1 MFIVIGTIVLNHT
14 IQHNAG
20 ASAHRAEVSAIVSAR
35 NKIYGDIDGLIVQK
49 STDESKD
56 ESSKDESSKDESS
69 KDESS
74 KDESSKEESKDESS
88 KLPAHVKKA
97 IETAQAL
104 GL

>member
-69 KDESS
+69 K
-74 KDESSKEESKDESS
+74 EESKDESS

>member
-35 NKIYGDIDGLIVQK
+35 NEIYGDIDGLVTQK
-49 STDESKD
+49 STDES
-56 ESSKDESSKDESS
+56 SKE
-69 KDESS
+69 
-74 KDESSKEESKDESS
+74 ESSKEESKDESS
-88 KLPAHVKKA
+88 KDESSLPERVKKA